1 VDNPETPAFEVS
13 PAEVQQRISAGE
25 RLFLI
30 DVREPDEY
38 QLTRLPGAELIPMGT
53 VPSRLGHLE
62 ELAEEGVL
70 IVYCHHGMRSAN
82 VVNWLR
88 GQGVTACQ
96 NLSGGIDRWSIE
108 VDPSTPRY

>member
-1 VDNPETPAFEVS
+1 MDRPGPRSF
-13 PAEVQQRISAGE
+13 R
-25 RLFLI
+25 LI
-30 DVREPDEY
+30 DVREEEEF
-38 QLTRLPGAELIPMGT
+38 QICRLEWAELIPLAQL
-53 VPSRLGHLE
+53 PEQAPRRL
-62 ELAEEGVL
+62 VDKDRP
-70 IVYCHHGMRSAN
+70 IVVYCHHGMRSAN